1 MQALLAFR
9 MPACDVKILSEP
21 VFVNLLMSP
30 GNDSQPDG
38 IDSSESIPGIH
49 KRLQIRVVTNG
60 REGEDFA
67 TLSVHF
73 RWLKMEQFY
82 SRKQ

>member
-1 MQALLAFR
+1 MPPGPCRALPAFG

-30 GNDSQPDG
+30 GIDSQPGG

-60 REGEDFA
+60 REGED
-67 TLSVHF
+67 LKHF
-73 RWLKMEQFY
+73 LY
-82 SRKQ
+82 ILDG